1 MFCRPQQSSSQFMR
15 HAKRRKLTVEDFN
28 RALRWSNVEVACH
41 FHIRSPSGDSMSDV
55 RELLHVS
62 VSVIYQAICGYGAQD
77 ALPFRSVKEG
87 ELFFV
92 EDRDVNLVELALATN
107 IPKGCAE
114 TMVRG
119 TLRCYVPHAG
129 SSSMLCHIHIHV
141 MSLLMMFHVCLQS
154 MCHTWMVK
162 VTWNLRVQVRRTAGI
177 T

>member
-1 MFCRPQQSSSQFMR
+1 M
-15 HAKRRKLTVEDFN
+15 
-28 RALRWSNVEVACH
+28 
-41 FHIRSPSGDSMSDV
+41 

-62 VSVIYQAICGYGAQD
+62 VSVLYQAICGYGAQD

-129 SSSMLCHIHIHV
+129 SSCSVLYALSYPYSRDEFTNDV
-141 MSLLMMFHVCLQS
+141 SFWLQS

-162 VTWNLRVQVRRTAGI
+162 VTWSLRVQVRRTQQA
-177 T
+177 

>member
-1 MFCRPQQSSSQFMR
+1 M
-15 HAKRRKLTVEDFN
+15 
-28 RALRWSNVEVACH
+28 
-41 FHIRSPSGDSMSDV
+41 

-62 VSVIYQAICGYGAQD
+62 VSVLYQAICGYGAQD
-77 ALPFRSVKEG
+77 ALPFRSVREG

-129 SSSMLCHIHIHV
+129 SSYSVLYALSYHIHV

-162 VTWNLRVQVRRTAGI
+162 VTWSLRVQVRRTQQA
-177 T
+177 

>member
-1 MFCRPQQSSSQFMR
+1 M
-15 HAKRRKLTVEDFN
+15 
-28 RALRWSNVEVACH
+28 
-41 FHIRSPSGDSMSDV
+41 

-62 VSVIYQAICGYGAQD
+62 VSVLYQAICGYGAQD

-119 TLRCYVPHAG
+119 TLR
-129 SSSMLCHIHIHV
+129 
-141 MSLLMMFHVCLQS
+141 
-154 MCHTWMVK
+154 
-162 VTWNLRVQVRRTAGI
+162 
-177 T
+177 

>member
-1 MFCRPQQSSSQFMR
+1 M
-15 HAKRRKLTVEDFN
+15 
-28 RALRWSNVEVACH
+28 
-41 FHIRSPSGDSMSDV
+41 

-62 VSVIYQAICGYGAQD
+62 VSVLYQAICGYGAQD

-129 SSSMLCHIHIHV
+129 SSCSVLCALSYHIHV

-162 VTWNLRVQVRRTAGI
+162 VTWSLRVQVRRTQQA
-177 T
+177 

>member
-1 MFCRPQQSSSQFMR
+1 M
-15 HAKRRKLTVEDFN
+15 
-28 RALRWSNVEVACH
+28 
-41 FHIRSPSGDSMSDV
+41 

-62 VSVIYQAICGYGAQD
+62 VSVLYQAICGYGAQD

-129 SSSMLCHIHIHV
+129 SSCSVLYALSYPYSPDEFTNDV
-141 MSLLMMFHVCLQS
+141 SCLPAVNVS
-154 MCHTWMVK
+154 YLDGK
-162 VTWNLRVQVRRTAGI
+162 GNLEPQGTGETHTAGI